1 MNGVEDG
8 KMAFWCLLP
17 DAAIGAKASTTAM
30 DGTCTADFDAPMA
43 KKMPAVVIVNG
54 IMTSASGCSGW

>member
-8 KMAFWCLLP
+8 NMAFWCLLP
-17 DAAIGAKASTTAM
+17 DAAMGAKASTTAM
-30 DGTCTADFDAPMA
+30 DGTVDFDALMA
-43 KKMPAVVIVNG
+43 KKMPTVVIVNG